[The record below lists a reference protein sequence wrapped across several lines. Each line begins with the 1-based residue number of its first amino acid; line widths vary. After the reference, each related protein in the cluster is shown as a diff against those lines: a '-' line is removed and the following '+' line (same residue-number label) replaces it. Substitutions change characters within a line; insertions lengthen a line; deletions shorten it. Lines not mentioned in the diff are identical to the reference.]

1 VKKTNREGQLQ
12 QVTATVKANK
22 GSLKHILILN
32 NLPDKTTLAQYS
44 IHNSNWQNFT
54 FTVWFS

>member
-1 VKKTNREGQLQ
+1 VKKANREGQLQ

-54 FTVWFS
+54 FTV